1 MGYPGL
7 ELGNS
12 GRNTLP
18 CSVRSDHYRIKEAGP
33 LIGKS
38 LHMHMWLRPRSVLRR
53 APSRHKA
60 VGSLVLSDAGI
71 SDVFRGQ
78 GAASMAR
85 NEFLLVRGLLLLCTL
100 LRLGYRNLL

>member
-1 MGYPGL
+1 MGHPGL

-12 GRNTLP
+12 GRNTLL

-33 LIGKS
+33 LVGKS
-38 LHMHMWLRPRSVLRR
+38 LHMHMWLRPRPVLRR

-71 SDVFRGQ
+71 SAIFRGQ
-78 GAASMAR
+78 GRPVWLGMS
-85 NEFLLVRGLLLLCTL
+85 LCWCRGFCCSVLC
-100 LRLGYRNLL
+100 